1 MLFKIIV
8 SQGVYSKSV
17 TDPPP
22 PRLTLPGIDE
32 HISSLQYCESLLLS
46 DMSLVAQRARLCSV
60 IMCVIH
66 YNIGKNI

>member
-17 TDPPP
+17 TDPTHTHTH
-22 PRLTLPGIDE
+22 LTLPGIDE

-46 DMSLVAQRARLCSV
+46 DMSLVAQRARLCSI

-66 YNIGKNI
+66 LRW